1 MQEGVSVDVSGTKTH
16 FHGTVLL
23 LLADNLAAHQI
34 GGFKVGI
41 SFALR
46 KCRDC
51 LATASDMSNK
61 VCIIDLLHA

>member
-1 MQEGVSVDVSGTKTH
+1 MQEGVSVSLNGRNID

-23 LLADNLAAHQI
+23 LLADTVAAHQI
-34 GGFKVGI
+34 GGFKIGV

-51 LATASDMSNK
+51 FATNADMSSK
-61 VCIIDLLHA
+61 VCHHRSVRH